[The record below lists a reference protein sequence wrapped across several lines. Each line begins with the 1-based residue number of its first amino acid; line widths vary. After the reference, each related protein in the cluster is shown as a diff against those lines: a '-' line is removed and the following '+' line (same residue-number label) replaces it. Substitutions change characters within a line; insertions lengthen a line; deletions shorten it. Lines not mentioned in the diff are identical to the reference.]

1 MDGGDVSVYVV
12 ARVRMCAVCICVV
25 GVVCVWC
32 VSVWNGVVWWPEGEH
47 LTCTALYCLQWV
59 S

>member
-32 VSVWNGVVWWPEGEH
+32 VSVWNGVLV
-47 LTCTALYCLQWV
+47 A
-59 S
+59 